1 MSKQNTSKAK
11 ISIANAVN
19 AVVITPKNIIAAE
32 QLSQGARTSSAT
44 TSVDKSAII
53 SSAKAPEKSS
63 QQDFQ
68 NLEKSSAGASLV
80 STKQRKISFTEAI
93 TPVTSPAIEKL
104 VAPKWFAEGPKKSL
118 SSAMSSSTPQAKPPF
133 GDATI
138 SSTAKELLAPEQSSR
153 NPLKPCTTVLQAS
166 DSHEAMFDSVA
177 VTVKQAP
184 AQNLSVRKSVANVSK
199 VKASLTPVPAT
210 VLAPVTEMTKKVP
223 VLPKQPAQNLQKSLT
238 RDLTVPAGSTGSTV
252 GSEASKKPEGGLP
265 QPSKPSS
272 RLPAPVVCRDFLLTD
287 STSFQN
293 DGSDLPKPM
302 AIAERSETKST
313 LSESNLSAA
322 PALGSSAVET
332 SDGNADD
339 EKDVKGSDL
348 SDVDDFFDDFENAG
362 QWITVDEAGEESDSS
377 QELFASQGE
386 LSCASVKSALDS
398 GSAEVF
404 GSNETPEACKGDPV
418 SARGQDE
425 PTISGAE
432 HGPSGHHAC
441 DSAVISSSQQVE
453 VPKEVDGSGP
463 CTKSTLIEDWRLEVS
478 KPKDFATSPGDVG
491 KDCGKHNRWKMN
503 VPVALQS
510 GVKGVASA
518 VETNKHSAVEKVSIV
533 NTIEN
538 LDQNENFGAAH
549 NLPESTLG
557 PSHSMNPKAMLERNE
572 GSATFPAGKRKA
584 TIVDVENIDTDKN
597 RRNKA
602 DAYAGSASGSA
613 EAHHIDS
620 LDCSSVCLRRRD
632 AREQEDFAELLSE
645 KGSCLEESKAANAN
659 ESGSTITGEKSR
671 EESTLKS
678 EVSILECLQDDLEEE
693 EALLKTG
700 ESGKCDANEEEGE
713 FDDDVAFDDDIG
725 DLPDVIEELLD
736 TTVEAPLPELDVDSL
751 LQADQSWSL
760 EAGQDPG
767 KASAGGS
774 SKEPSRH
781 SSESRPSKEDPEG
794 NAEPGCATATTSNQ
808 MAEMRCDSNS
818 SDLAFPM
825 VVPEGDGSGIHSF
838 YMDDSIIGD
847 LTKSTSLASKQPCRL
862 TSEGLVAL
870 VPAAAPP
877 HFEEVAATLD
887 TCDAA
892 LVAKKRQGLSHWQGV
907 KLQGFAPNSSFDVD
921 FEQNPE
927 LRIAFCRDR
936 TVVLTPAR
944 FPPSSKAVRR
954 WAKSCREP
962 PEMPAARKGRR
973 SSPPAL
979 RLDRSN
985 EEDDFDPSFKE
996 DLDFVRHSTPMAK
1009 EDGRASTRTRG
1020 RAALERSEK
1029 KGRARLEL
1037 SLPPSGQSAATGS
1050 SARTS
1055 LNLSAATTA
1064 SPASSPLKPLDFNI
1078 KEERPGRNPALNS
1091 STSQLDGPTRSGTF
1105 NFGYSGGDLQQAKG
1119 TSTSQMLTLLSVEVH
1134 VHTRDDLHPNPAYDP
1149 VQCIFYCVH
1158 NDPQEDDSAATD
1170 LVGALSVREVRSVQ
1184 RGPSPLEVDDLEDL
1198 ISGGSSSSSRGRAP
1212 GGGRAPP
1219 KECGLL
1225 RRSGVTNLTV
1235 SEVAGEVELF
1245 AALVE
1250 LVRRWD
1256 PDILVGYEIQKS
1268 SWGYLLERASQLRLD
1283 LASMLS
1289 RVPKSPEEHPRE
1301 DRDPEGDAVLDRDVV
1316 VPGRI
1321 VLNLWRII
1329 RKEVTLNIYTFEN
1342 VYYHVVHRRVPLYS
1356 FKVLTEWFAHDT
1368 DLFRWRT
1375 VEHYVIRARGNLE
1388 LLDRLDVV
1396 GKTSEMARIFGIQ
1409 FFEVL
1414 SRGSQFRVESMMLR
1428 LARQW
1433 GLVALSPSVQQR
1445 ARMRAMEFIPLVM
1458 EPQSH
1463 LYSSPV
1469 AVLDFQ
1475 SLYPSVMIAHNYC
1488 FSTCLGRL
1496 DHFGSGEP
1504 FVFGCSS
1511 LSVPVTLLNILRE
1524 YISVSPAGVAF
1535 VQSSVRRGVLPQML
1549 EEILNTRLMV
1559 KQSMKECK
1567 DDKVLRKVLDA
1578 RQLGL
1583 KLISNVTYGYTAASF
1598 SGRMPCVEL
1607 ADSIVSKG
1615 RETLERAIKTVEA
1628 TSRWGGKV
1636 IYGDTDSM
1644 FVLLQGKTKEQAFQI
1659 GQEIAE
1665 VVTAQNPKPIKLKF
1679 EKVYLPC
1686 VLQTKKRYVGFS
1698 YESPDQ
1704 TEPTYD
1710 AKGIETVRRDTCPAV
1725 SKLLEKSLR
1734 LLFAAGEVAPVKN
1747 YLKLQFSKMLS
1758 EQVNLQDFIF
1768 AKEFRGLS
1776 GYKPGACVPAL
1787 EIARRMVRKDPRLEP
1802 RVGERVPYVVVY
1814 GSPGLRLIQL
1824 VRHPLEVLSDPS
1836 LRLNVH
1842 YYVTRAVG
1850 PALNRV
1856 LGLLGQD
1863 ALQWYG
1869 ELPRPASGTAGVVR
1883 GRGGPNT
1890 IGRYLVCQLCPA
1902 CGAQSPREGLCPGC
1916 RADPGFAALALGDRV
1931 HRVQV
1936 ALHDI
1941 QQICQSC
1948 MGFRGSEC
1956 ISTDCPILYKKARV
1970 TYEAKQARAWHN
1982 TNSTAQAGG
1991 FASHH

>member
-1 MSKQNTSKAK
+1 RT
-11 ISIANAVN
+11 AN
-19 AVVITPKNIIAAE
+19 
-32 QLSQGARTSSAT
+32 
-44 TSVDKSAII
+44 
-53 SSAKAPEKSS
+53 
-63 QQDFQ
+63 
-68 NLEKSSAGASLV
+68 
-80 STKQRKISFTEAI
+80 
-93 TPVTSPAIEKL
+93 
-104 VAPKWFAEGPKKSL
+104 
-118 SSAMSSSTPQAKPPF
+118 
-133 GDATI
+133 
-138 SSTAKELLAPEQSSR
+138 
-153 NPLKPCTTVLQAS
+153 
-166 DSHEAMFDSVA
+166 
-177 VTVKQAP
+177 
-184 AQNLSVRKSVANVSK
+184 
-199 VKASLTPVPAT
+199 
-210 VLAPVTEMTKKVP
+210 
-223 VLPKQPAQNLQKSLT
+223 
-238 RDLTVPAGSTGSTV
+238 
-252 GSEASKKPEGGLP
+252 
-265 QPSKPSS
+265 
-272 RLPAPVVCRDFLLTD
+272 
-287 STSFQN
+287 
-293 DGSDLPKPM
+293 
-302 AIAERSETKST
+302 
-313 LSESNLSAA
+313 
-322 PALGSSAVET
+322 
-332 SDGNADD
+332 
-339 EKDVKGSDL
+339 
-348 SDVDDFFDDFENAG
+348 
-362 QWITVDEAGEESDSS
+362 
-377 QELFASQGE
+377 
-386 LSCASVKSALDS
+386 
-398 GSAEVF
+398 
-404 GSNETPEACKGDPV
+404 
-418 SARGQDE
+418 
-425 PTISGAE
+425 
-432 HGPSGHHAC
+432 
-441 DSAVISSSQQVE
+441 
-453 VPKEVDGSGP
+453 
-463 CTKSTLIEDWRLEVS
+463 
-478 KPKDFATSPGDVG
+478 
-491 KDCGKHNRWKMN
+491 
-503 VPVALQS
+503 
-510 GVKGVASA
+510 
-518 VETNKHSAVEKVSIV
+518 
-533 NTIEN
+533 
-538 LDQNENFGAAH
+538 
-549 NLPESTLG
+549 
-557 PSHSMNPKAMLERNE
+557 
-572 GSATFPAGKRKA
+572 
-584 TIVDVENIDTDKN
+584 
-597 RRNKA
+597 
-602 DAYAGSASGSA
+602 
-613 EAHHIDS
+613 
-620 LDCSSVCLRRRD
+620 
-632 AREQEDFAELLSE
+632 
-645 KGSCLEESKAANAN
+645 
-659 ESGSTITGEKSR
+659 
-671 EESTLKS
+671 
-678 EVSILECLQDDLEEE
+678 
-693 EALLKTG
+693 
-700 ESGKCDANEEEGE
+700 
-713 FDDDVAFDDDIG
+713 
-725 DLPDVIEELLD
+725 
-736 TTVEAPLPELDVDSL
+736 
-751 LQADQSWSL
+751 
-760 EAGQDPG
+760 
-767 KASAGGS
+767 
-774 SKEPSRH
+774 
-781 SSESRPSKEDPEG
+781 
-794 NAEPGCATATTSNQ
+794 
-808 MAEMRCDSNS
+808 
-818 SDLAFPM
+818 
-825 VVPEGDGSGIHSF
+825 
-838 YMDDSIIGD
+838 
-847 LTKSTSLASKQPCRL
+847 
-862 TSEGLVAL
+862 
-870 VPAAAPP
+870 
-877 HFEEVAATLD
+877 
-887 TCDAA
+887 
-892 LVAKKRQGLSHWQGV
+892 
-907 KLQGFAPNSSFDVD
+907 
-921 FEQNPE
+921 
-927 LRIAFCRDR
+927 
-936 TVVLTPAR
+936 
-944 FPPSSKAVRR
+944 
-954 WAKSCREP
+954 
-962 PEMPAARKGRR
+962 
-973 SSPPAL
+973 
-979 RLDRSN
+979 
-985 EEDDFDPSFKE
+985 
-996 DLDFVRHSTPMAK
+996 
-1009 EDGRASTRTRG
+1009 
-1020 RAALERSEK
+1020 
-1029 KGRARLEL
+1029 
-1037 SLPPSGQSAATGS
+1037 
-1050 SARTS
+1050 
-1055 LNLSAATTA
+1055 
-1064 SPASSPLKPLDFNI
+1064 
-1078 KEERPGRNPALNS
+1078 
-1091 STSQLDGPTRSGTF
+1091 
-1105 NFGYSGGDLQQAKG
+1105 
-1119 TSTSQMLTLLSVEVH
+1119 
-1134 VHTRDDLHPNPAYDP
+1134 
-1149 VQCIFYCVH
+1149 
-1158 NDPQEDDSAATD
+1158 
-1170 LVGALSVREVRSVQ
+1170 
-1184 RGPSPLEVDDLEDL
+1184 
-1198 ISGGSSSSSRGRAP
+1198 
-1212 GGGRAPP
+1212 
-1219 KECGLL
+1219 
-1225 RRSGVTNLTV
+1225 
-1235 SEVAGEVELF
+1235 
-1245 AALVE
+1245 
-1250 LVRRWD
+1250 RWD

-1268 SWGYLLERASQLRLD
+1268 SWGYLLERGSQLRLD

-1289 RVPKSPEEHPRE
+1289 RVPQSPEEHPRE
-1301 DRDPEGDAVLDRDVV
+1301 AGDPEGDAVLDRDVV

-1321 VLNLWRII
+1321 VLNLWRIM

-1368 DLFRWRT
+1368 DLWRT

-1428 LARQW
+1428 LARQR

-1463 LYSSPV
+1463 LYTSPV

-1628 TSRWGGKV
+1628 TSRWGGQV

-1856 LGLLGQD
+1856 LGLVGQD

-1902 CGAQSPREGLCPGC
+1902 CGAQSPREGLCPSC
-1916 RADPGFAALALGDRV
+1916 KADPGFAALALGDRV
-1931 HRVQV
+1931 HRVQA

-1982 TNSTAQAGG
+1982 TNSTAQARG